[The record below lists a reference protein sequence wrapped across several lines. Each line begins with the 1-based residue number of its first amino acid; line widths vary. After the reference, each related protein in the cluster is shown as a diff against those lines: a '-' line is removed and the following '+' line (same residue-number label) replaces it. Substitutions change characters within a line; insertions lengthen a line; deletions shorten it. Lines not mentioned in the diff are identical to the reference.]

1 MNTVGLLLLV
11 AILATRIP
19 LLLWDRPVKARQV
32 AMAGSVQVLVALAL
46 LKGPYGYWILLALL
60 VLGNLVWYLA
70 EGHFPSSL
78 QRVRL
83 ATLLGFAGIAS
94 VMASTGFNLSFR
106 DLHPTLTLIRPWFSP
121 IGLLEQLPW
130 NTVLIA
136 GAGFLLCLNE
146 ANLLI
151 RQVIDQLNLKPKEI
165 ESLETGVLVI
175 NQEYQRGRVIGILE
189 RVTLFV
195 LVFTGQYSAMGFV
208 LAAKAMA
215 RFKTLDDR
223 DFAEYF
229 LVGTLLSVAI
239 AGGLALAV
247 KKALG

>member
-1 MNTVGLLLLV
+1 MN
-11 AILATRIP
+11 
-19 LLLWDRPVKARQV
+19 
-32 AMAGSVQVLVALAL
+32 
-46 LKGPYGYWILLALL
+46 
-60 VLGNLVWYLA
+60 
-70 EGHFPSSL
+70 PSIC
-78 QRVRL
+78 
-83 ATLLGFAGIAS
+83 FK
-94 VMASTGFNLSFR
+94 LSCTKH
-106 DLHPTLTLIRPWFSP
+106 D
-121 IGLLEQLPW
+121 
-130 NTVLIA
+130 
-136 GAGFLLCLNE
+136 
-146 ANLLI
+146 
-151 RQVIDQLNLKPKEI
+151 
-165 ESLETGVLVI
+165 
-175 NQEYQRGRVIGILE
+175 QRGRVIGILE